1 MRVVKP
7 WLVVCGVE
15 SVGCLEWIP
24 GVALIEVLSTSGE
37 WQANHSHGEISELF
51 GTKRLLALRSA
62 TTRES
67 S

>member
-1 MRVVKP
+1 
-7 WLVVCGVE
+7 
-15 SVGCLEWIP
+15 VGCLEWIP